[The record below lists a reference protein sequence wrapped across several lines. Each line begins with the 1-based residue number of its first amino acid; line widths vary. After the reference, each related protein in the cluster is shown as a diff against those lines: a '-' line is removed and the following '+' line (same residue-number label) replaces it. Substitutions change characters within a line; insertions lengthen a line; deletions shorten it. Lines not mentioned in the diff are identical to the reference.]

1 MNSKQLDSIFNAR
14 TNILKYYN
22 NLGYNT
28 DSYNNF
34 SLVELNS
41 MLESGNLDF
50 KLDKEVKVYIK
61 FHTEKALRVQFI
73 EEMIDDLFNI
83 ENELTEKDH
92 IVLIAKDSIND
103 TIKQY
108 LCKLFADRN
117 VFIIHYSLKELQFNI
132 LDHKLVPKHIC
143 LSDEES
149 DEFRKKYNITNN
161 DQIPEISRFDPA
173 AKAIALMPN
182 KIVKIKRES
191 KNSITSDYFR
201 ICMNK

>member
-1 MNSKQLDSIFNAR
+1 MDSIFNAR